1 MLVGGK
7 ALKEVQ
13 FFKLEKFYSYSS
25 LENLVTYL
33 WQGKK
38 ASEVNLALMIPFVK
52 QNKKNNAIF
61 FGEKLDYIRDF
72 VVCFK
77 RRLICV
83 LLGNQCL
90 TEFVYTVIIQ
100 N

>member
-1 MLVGGK
+1 
-7 ALKEVQ
+7 
-13 FFKLEKFYSYSS
+13 
-25 LENLVTYL
+25 
-33 WQGKK
+33 
-38 ASEVNLALMIPFVK
+38 MIPFVK
-52 QNKKNNAIF
+52 QNKNAIF